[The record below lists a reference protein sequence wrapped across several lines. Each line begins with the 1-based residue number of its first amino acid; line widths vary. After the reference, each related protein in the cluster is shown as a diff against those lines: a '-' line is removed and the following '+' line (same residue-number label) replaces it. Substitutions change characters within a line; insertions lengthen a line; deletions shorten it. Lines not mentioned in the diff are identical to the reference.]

1 MGSAKKPYISVPQPD
16 WVLDQSSLY
25 FIADETVSGEDAS
38 LDALEAIRAEVPV
51 SGQRAEVRAE
61 VQSVSL
67 VRLISQ
73 LQTAFARRRPLAVVM
88 RQTRARGFNALLD
101 QLVEKD
107 YIILQEGFYQSEGKN
122 GKGPSYKGEPHKLYA
137 SRKLIKHFPIPFD
150 FQLVRDRMIY
160 NVDKDNPDKNNPDF
174 IPADKPAEHAR
185 VKRVLE
191 AHNNLLSGRVSMP
204 LIHEGRV
211 IVFPIDPHTRAIYSY
226 NGLYGIFEHGR
237 LYGKWTEF
245 SRTSRATILFD
256 GQETSEPDFSSLHPR
271 LLYFLEGR
279 PSPDDVYTCILDALQ
294 IRDSDRAIVRKI
306 VKNFVLFL
314 INAKDEGKATKAVF
328 GKWYKELRGTNLDK
342 AKRAAEFYAGWNNL
356 KRYGVTAKS
365 LSATIKTVH
374 APIARYFCTGIG
386 AKLQAFDAKIAV
398 RVIELCN
405 SAKIPVLPVHDS
417 FICKISDK
425 LRVES
430 IMQTALIGEFK
441 NWAFLNKMFPTP

>member
-1 MGSAKKPYISVPQPD
+1 MGKQPHKKVPQPD
-16 WVLDQSSLY
+16 WVLDQTSLY
-25 FIADETVSGEDAS
+25 YFADETVSGEDAS
-38 LDALEAIRAEVPV
+38 LAALEAIRAEVPV

-107 YIILQEGFYQSEGKN
+107 YIILQEGFYQSVGKK

-137 SRKLIKHFPIPFD
+137 SRKLIRLFPIPFD
-150 FQLVRDRMIY
+150 FQVVRDRIIY
-160 NVDKDNPDKNNPDF
+160 NADNPDFMPTE
-174 IPADKPAEHAR
+174 KPAEHAR
-185 VKRVLE
+185 IRRVLE

-226 NGLYGIFEHGR
+226 NAENGIFEHGR

-245 SRTSRATILFD
+245 SKTSRATILFD

-279 PSPDDVYTCILDALQ
+279 PSPDDVYSCILDALQ
-294 IRDSDRAIVRKI
+294 IRDADRAIVRKI
-306 VKNFVLFL
+306 VKYFVLFL

-342 AKRAAEFYAGWNNL
+342 AKRADELYAGWKNL

-365 LSATIKTVH
+365 LSATIKKVH
-374 APIARYFCTGIG
+374 APIARYFCTGVG
-386 AKLQAFDAKIAV
+386 AKLQAVDAKIAV

-425 LRVES
+425 LRVDT